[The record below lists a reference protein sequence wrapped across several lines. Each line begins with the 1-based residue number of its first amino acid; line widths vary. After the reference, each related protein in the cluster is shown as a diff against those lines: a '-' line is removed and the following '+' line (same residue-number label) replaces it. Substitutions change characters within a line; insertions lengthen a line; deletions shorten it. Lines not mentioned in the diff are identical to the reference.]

1 MIFNFLKKKKLPKRL
16 LVLSALPFDKTSF
29 LSAYHSCTS
38 DFVESLKKIYKVTDA
53 DSLWSQYQPYAQQ
66 MNRTFD
72 LIRKY
77 GGLVVTNFS
86 LSDLNDISEYDIVI
100 ILAHHSDVSDEIE
113 IGNKMTR
120 TKEFI
125 EQIPHGCNVILDITS
140 CYSAHLIPWIK
151 AKIPESKII
160 GINSPTSLKTRLDV
174 ITYIIIMMAERGID
188 NYIQVFKSAWN
199 NVGISNANIVDNDIK
214 LGSAFQSTLYAP
226 TEACKGE
233 DFIISVFLHKTNDCD
248 EIEIC
253 ARNIDSDLSKRN
265 QLYLKTKLNK
275 GDLIEFQVYF
285 NENQYSGI
293 EVDEHK
299 KEIYWDNNIE
309 SVEFIFTVNKDFTKK
324 FFISKIKLAVNKEP
338 IGDMVCKIN
347 IVDDFTQNRVNP
359 CCPISFEP
367 YEKSKDM
374 DEQRSQIIN
383 ILQEKIKELKSE
395 KHIDTSSDI
404 EMCQKCIDL
413 IQTKSKEKKHSP
425 LRVFVSSTSDMHPF
439 RKVLKEQI
447 ESCEMYADMYERWG
461 QGNDYPRD
469 MCCSH
474 VLQSDIFVCILGAK
488 YGFIEPIWNKSMTE
502 IEYRVASN
510 AGIPMLIYIINNY
523 KQKMQEL
530 EGHELIVSKRQE
542 ALIEELKNKRLV
554 CLFTN
559 ELSLQLQSNTE
570 LITLKNRLL

>member
-1 MIFNFLKKKKLPKRL
+1 MPKKL
-16 LVLSALPFDKTSF
+16 LVLSALPFDKASF
-29 LSAYHSCTS
+29 LSAYQSCTS
-38 DFVESLKKIYKVTDA
+38 DFVESLKDLYKVTDA
-53 DSLWSQYQPYAQQ
+53 DSLWSQYKSYAQQ
-66 MNRTFD
+66 MNKTFG

-77 GGLVVTNFS
+77 GGIVVTNFS
-86 LSDLNDISEYDIVI
+86 LTDLSDISKYDIVI
-100 ILAHHSDVSDEIE
+100 ILAHHSDISDEIE
-113 IGNKMTR
+113 IGNKMIR
-120 TKEFI
+120 TKVFV
-125 EQIPHGCNVILDITS
+125 EQIPYGCNVILDITS

-174 ITYIIIMMAERGID
+174 ITYIIIMMMAERGID

-226 TEACKGE
+226 TEACRGE

-248 EIEIC
+248 EIEIR

-265 QLYLKTKLNK
+265 QLYLKTKINK

-285 NENQYSGI
+285 NEKQYSGI

-299 KEIYWDNNIE
+299 KEIYWDNSIE
-309 SVEFIFTVNKDFTKK
+309 SVEFIFTVDKDFTKK
-324 FFISKIKLAVNKEP
+324 FFIGKIKLAVNKEL
-338 IGDMVCKIN
+338 IGDMVYKIN
-347 IVDDFTQNRVNP
+347 IVDDFTQNKVNP

-374 DEQRSQIIN
+374 DEQRFQIIN
-383 ILQEKIKELKSE
+383 ILEEKIKDLKSE

-404 EMCQKCIDL
+404 EMCEKCIDL
-413 IQTKSKEKKHSP
+413 IQTKFKEKKHSP

-439 RKVLKEQI
+439 RNVLKEQI

-530 EGHELIVSKRQE
+530 EGHEIEDSKRQE

-559 ELSLQLQSNTE
+559 ELGLQLQSNTE
-570 LITLKNRLL
+570 LITLKNRLLWEN

>member
-1 MIFNFLKKKKLPKRL
+1 MIFNFLKKKKLPKKL
-16 LVLSALPFDKTSF
+16 LVLSALPFDKSSF
-29 LSAYHSCTS
+29 LSAYHSSTS
-38 DFVESLKKIYKVTDA
+38 DFVESLKELYKVTDA
-53 DSLWSQYQPYAQQ
+53 GSLWSQYEPYAQQ
-66 MNRTFD
+66 MNKTFG

-77 GGLVVTNFS
+77 GGIVVTNFS
-86 LSDLNDISEYDIVI
+86 LTDLSDISKYDIVI
-100 ILAHHSDVSDEIE
+100 ILAHHSDISDEIE
-113 IGNKMTR
+113 IGNKMIR

-125 EQIPHGCNVILDITS
+125 DKIPYGCNVLLDITS

-151 AKIPESKII
+151 ARIPESKII

-174 ITYIIIMMAERGID
+174 ITYIIIMMAEREVA
-188 NYIQVFKSAWN
+188 NYIQVFKTAWN

-226 TEACKGE
+226 TEACRGE

-248 EIEIC
+248 EIEIR

-265 QLYLKTKLNK
+265 QLYLKTKINK

-285 NENQYSGI
+285 NEKQYSGI

-299 KEIYWDNNIE
+299 KEIYWDNSIE
-309 SVEFIFTVNKDFTKK
+309 SVEFIFTVDKDFTKK
-324 FFISKIKLAVNKEP
+324 FFIGKIKLAVNKEL
-338 IGDMVCKIN
+338 IGDMVYKIN

-383 ILQEKIKELKSE
+383 ILQEKIKELKTE
-395 KHIDTSSDI
+395 AHVDTSPDI
-404 EMCQKCIDL
+404 EMCQRCIAL
-413 IQTKSKEKKHSP
+413 IQAKSKEKKHSP
-425 LRVFVSSTSDMHPF
+425 LRVFVSSTSDMYLF
-439 RKVLKEQI
+439 RNVLKEQI

-510 AGIPMLIYIINNY
+510 AGIPMLIYIINDY

-530 EGHELIVSKRQE
+530 EGHELINSKRQE

-559 ELSLQLQSNTE
+559 ELNLQLQSNTE
-570 LITLKNRLL
+570 LITLKSRLL

>member
-1 MIFNFLKKKKLPKRL
+1 MILDFLKRKKLPKKL
-16 LVLSALPFDKTSF
+16 LVLSALPFDEASF
-29 LSAYHSCTS
+29 FTAYHSHTS
-38 DFVESLKKIYKVTDA
+38 DFVDSLKKLYKVTDV
-53 DSLWSQYQPYAQQ
+53 DSLWSIYQPYAKQID
-66 MNRTFD
+66 RTFN

-77 GGLVVTNFS
+77 GGLVVENFS
-86 LSDLNDISEYDIVI
+86 LTDLEEISKYDIVI
-100 ILAHHSDVSDEIE
+100 IIAHHSDVSDEME
-113 IGNKMTR
+113 IGNKMIRTR
-120 TKEFI
+120 AFVER
-125 EQIPHGCNVILDITS
+125 IPYGGNVVLDITS
-140 CYSAHLIPWIK
+140 CYSSHLIPWIK
-151 AKIPESKII
+151 AKMPESKII

-174 ITYIIIMMAERGID
+174 ITYMILMMAERGID

-214 LGSAFQSTLYAP
+214 LGSVFQSTLYAP

-253 ARNIDSDLSKRN
+253 ARNIDFDLSKRN

-293 EVDEHK
+293 EVDEYK
-299 KEIYWDNNIE
+299 KEIYWDNIIE
-309 SVEFIFTVNKDFTKK
+309 SVEFIFTVDKDFAKK
-324 FFISKIKLAVNKEP
+324 FFIGKIKLAVNKEP

-347 IVDDFTQNRVNP
+347 IVDDFTQYRVNP

-374 DEQRSQIIN
+374 EEQRSQIIN
-383 ILQEKIKELKSE
+383 ILQEKIKKLKTE
-395 KHIDTSSDI
+395 AHIDASSDI
-404 EMCQKCIDL
+404 EMCQKCLDL
-413 IQTKSKEKKHSP
+413 IQAKPKEKKHSP
-425 LRVFVSSTSDMHPF
+425 LRVFVSSTSDMYLF
-439 RKVLKEQI
+439 RNVLKEQI
-447 ESCEMYADMYERWG
+447 ESCEMYADMYEKWG

-469 MCCSH
+469 VCCSH

-488 YGFIEPIWNKSMTE
+488 YGFIEPLWNKSMTE

-510 AGIPMLIYIINNY
+510 AGIPMLVYIINDY
-523 KQKMQEL
+523 KQKMQKLEGDEL
-530 EGHELIVSKRQE
+530 ENSKRQE

-554 CLFTN
+554 CLFEN
-559 ELSLQLQSNTE
+559 ELGLQLQSNTE
-570 LITLKNRLL
+570 LITLKSRML

>member
-1 MIFNFLKKKKLPKRL
+1 MPKKL
-16 LVLSALPFDKTSF
+16 LVLSALPFDKASF
-29 LSAYHSCTS
+29 LSAYQSCTS
-38 DFVESLKKIYKVTDA
+38 DFVESLKDLYKVTDA
-53 DSLWSQYQPYAQQ
+53 DSLWSQYKSYAQQ
-66 MNRTFD
+66 MNKTFG

-77 GGLVVTNFS
+77 GGIVVTNFS
-86 LSDLNDISEYDIVI
+86 LTDLSDISKYDIVI
-100 ILAHHSDVSDEIE
+100 ILAHHSDISDEIE
-113 IGNKMTR
+113 IGNKMIR
-120 TKEFI
+120 TKVFV
-125 EQIPHGCNVILDITS
+125 EQIPYGCNVILDITS

-226 TEACKGE
+226 TEACRGE

-248 EIEIC
+248 EIEIR

-265 QLYLKTKLNK
+265 QLYLKTKINK

-285 NENQYSGI
+285 NEKQYSGI

-299 KEIYWDNNIE
+299 KEIYWDNSIE
-309 SVEFIFTVNKDFTKK
+309 SVEFIFTVDKDFTKK
-324 FFISKIKLAVNKEP
+324 FFIGKIKLAVNKEL
-338 IGDMVCKIN
+338 IGDMVYKIN
-347 IVDDFTQNRVNP
+347 IVDDFTQNKVNP

-374 DEQRSQIIN
+374 DEQRFQIIN
-383 ILQEKIKELKSE
+383 ILEEKIKDLKSE

-404 EMCQKCIDL
+404 EMCEKCIDL
-413 IQTKSKEKKHSP
+413 IQTKFKEKKHSP

-439 RKVLKEQI
+439 RNVLKEQI

-530 EGHELIVSKRQE
+530 EGHEIEDSKRQE

-559 ELSLQLQSNTE
+559 ELGLQLQSNTE
-570 LITLKNRLL
+570 LITLKNRLLWEN

>member
-1 MIFNFLKKKKLPKRL
+1 MIFNFLKKKKLPKKL
-16 LVLSALPFDKTSF
+16 LVLSALPFDETSF

-38 DFVESLKKIYKVTDA
+38 DFVESLKELYKVTDA
-53 DSLWSQYQPYAQQ
+53 DSLWSQYKPYAQK

-86 LSDLNDISEYDIVI
+86 LTDLDYISEYDIVI

-113 IGNKMTR
+113 IGNKMIRTR
-120 TKEFI
+120 ESV
-125 EQIPHGCNVILDITS
+125 ERIPYGCNVILDITS

-214 LGSAFQSTLYAP
+214 LGSTFQSTLYAP

-248 EIEIC
+248 EIEIR
-253 ARNIDSDLSKRN
+253 ARNIDPDLSKRN
-265 QLYLKTKLNK
+265 QLYLKTKLKK

-285 NENQYSGI
+285 NENQYSGV
-293 EVDEHK
+293 EVDEYK

-324 FFISKIKLAVNKEP
+324 FFIGKIKLAVNKEP
-338 IGDMVCKIN
+338 IGDMVYKIN
-347 IVDDFTQNRVNP
+347 IVDDFTPNRVNP

-374 DEQRSQIIN
+374 DEHRSQIIN
-383 ILQEKIKELKSE
+383 ILQEKIKELKTE
-395 KHIDTSSDI
+395 KQIDTSSDI

-439 RKVLKEQI
+439 RTVLKEQI

-461 QGNDYPRD
+461 QGNYYPRD

-488 YGFIEPIWNKSMTE
+488 YGFIEPLWNKSMTE

-510 AGIPMLIYIINNY
+510 AGIPMLIYIINDY

-530 EGHELIVSKRQE
+530 EGNEFVNSKRQE

-570 LITLKNRLL
+570 LITLKSRLL

>member
-1 MIFNFLKKKKLPKRL
+1 MIFNFLKKKKLPKKL
-16 LVLSALPFDKTSF
+16 LVLSALPFDESSF
-29 LSAYHSCTS
+29 LSAYHSSTS
-38 DFVESLKKIYKVTDA
+38 DFVESLKELYKVTDA
-53 DSLWSQYQPYAQQ
+53 DFLWSQYKPYAQQ

-86 LSDLNDISEYDIVI
+86 LSDLNDISEYDVVI

-125 EQIPHGCNVILDITS
+125 EQIPYGCNVILDITS

-151 AKIPESKII
+151 AKMPESKII

-248 EIEIC
+248 EIEIH

-347 IVDDFTQNRVNP
+347 IVDEFTQNRVNP
-359 CCPISFEP
+359 CCPISFEL

-439 RKVLKEQI
+439 RNVLKEQI

-530 EGHELIVSKRQE
+530 EGHELIASKRQE